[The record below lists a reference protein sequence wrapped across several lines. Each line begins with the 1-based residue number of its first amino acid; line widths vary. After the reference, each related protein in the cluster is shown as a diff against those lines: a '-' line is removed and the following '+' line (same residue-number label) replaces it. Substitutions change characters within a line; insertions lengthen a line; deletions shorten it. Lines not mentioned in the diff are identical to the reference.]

1 MCNRGAI
8 KLTKV
13 MKILQKIIDLLYYLP
28 YQYTKKNYVLI
39 IVKRYK
45 NIKLLPDSGRI
56 FG

>member
-28 YQYTKKNYVLI
+28 YQYTKKKLRSNY
-39 IVKRYK
+39 
-45 NIKLLPDSGRI
+45 S
-56 FG
+56 